1 MINTSHQF
9 WVSETWKNQLRKIS
23 ETIVEKMQNKHG
35 KIFGKFT
42 TIFLLDFFTIFSE
55 IFWKPFF
62 KMSFKLYFQKIASC
76 SQFFIIFLSSAR
88 SKGGGVKNT
97 LSPLME
103 YAPDTKN
110 TNFQQ
115 KLTWTA
121 AGKNFFHFCVKVSYW
136 IRVLC

>member
-1 MINTSHQF
+1 MGNLPISSKIALLDRGFALIDKYISSILSF
-9 WVSETWKNQLRKIS
+9 WNMKKSITKNFRNNWGKKAKKK
-23 ETIVEKMQNKHG
+23 ERKHG

-88 SKGGGVKNT
+88 SKWGEGRRIFYWASFLALYFT
-97 LSPLME
+97 
-103 YAPDTKN
+103 
-110 TNFQQ
+110 
-115 KLTWTA
+115 
-121 AGKNFFHFCVKVSYW
+121 CV
-136 IRVLC
+136 